1 MTEAEKILN
10 TASEIYFSK
19 GFHKIPVDDIATSL
33 KMSKK
38 TIYKHYPSKD
48 DLIKAV
54 VELFLHT
61 HGRNITAIMSG
72 DRNAVE
78 KIFTMMSYFGKVIL
92 KINEKWFVDIQNHN
106 PELWDRIEEFR
117 FKMMNMNLK
126 KVIDQGKKEEFIID
140 KSTPVILSIFLFS
153 IRAIVNPSFL
163 VTNKLHPGEAL
174 KTTIEIIMNGILTDK
189 GKKYLK
195 KLNMENK

>member
-19 GFHKIPVDDIATSL
+19 GFHKIPVDDIASSL

-48 DLIKAV
+48 HIIKAV
-54 VELFLHT
+54 VESFLHT
-61 HGRNITAIMSG
+61 NGRNITAIMTG
-72 DRNAVE
+72 DKNAVE
-78 KIFTMMSYFGKVIL
+78 KIFNMITYFGNAIL
-92 KINEKWFVDIQNHN
+92 KVNEKWFFDVQNHT
-106 PELWDRIEEFR
+106 PELWEQIEAFR

-126 KVIDQGKKEEFIID
+126 RVIDQGKKEEFIID
-140 KSTPVILSIFLFS
+140 KSTPVILSIFVYS

-163 VTNKLHPGEAL
+163 LANKLKAGDAM

-195 KLNMENK
+195 KLNMEKI